1 MKSLLYYST
10 LLWTKAFFL
19 LTENL
24 LKSSLYLKKGDK
36 SPAEHYRPLSLT
48 CISCKLLEHIVH
60 STIMDFL
67 DSFNLLIPLQHGYH
81 QNMSCESKLLTTLR
95 DLSHCLNCSSQRDA
109 VLLDFSKASNCID
122 HRLLPRKLHILMAWH
137 CSGLV

>member
-10 LLWTKAFFL
+10 LLWTKVLFL

-36 SPAEHYRPLSLT
+36 SPAEHYSPFSLT

-67 DSFNLLIPLQHGYH
+67 DSFNLLTPLQHGYQ
-81 QNMSCESKLLTTLR
+81 QNNSCESKLLTTLR

-109 VLLDFSKASNCID
+109 VLLDFSKAFDKFD
-122 HRLLPRKLHILMAWH
+122 HKLLLSKI
-137 CSGLV
+137 